1 MISTMN
7 FIINFISLLILFFLQ
22 TIIFIGVG
30 KFIYSFPRD
39 FYDNSYIKISTA
51 YFIGLLFYISI
62 ISILCL
68 LFNNFSYSVFSTV
81 FLFLFLLAFRWQ
93 SFNFS
98 KINIYLILFLILI
111 LFLFIFRST
120 SFFSSD
126 YFADLRAVNP
136 FEGFG
141 AVVHSFRAANIAE
154 HILFSNSIPVL
165 NQNIGQS
172 LLAASMY
179 LYAHVG
185 LQAILVFQLSF
196 CMSFMILLFYGH
208 YLKFITVSNSKFS
221 NLFFSLFIFGSPS
234 LSFFYSSVLDTES
247 IIFLISNVDT
257 VIGLSLFLIFLG
269 HIYSTRSNII
279 SIGDYFFIFLN
290 GFFWNLIA
298 SQNVIIMMFLLLFM
312 FFSVHKFHFSRI
324 KISLI
329 IFIFTLSSLI
339 GSQVLGGF
347 LKRGYI
353 NHSIPGLMSVSTIA
367 SSPPLVEFRIPVVLE
382 AGSSTYKK
390 FKYFLATYLDEE
402 RSDTSFP
409 ISNDVAKT
417 FSADKINIFF
427 VYFGKILLSIKL
439 LFYPILVICL
449 IYFLRRA
456 SSSRMSSF
464 SCLIRLVHSDYFL
477 FIYHSSVFLFVVGS
491 IISSCFIFRG
501 YTFELSKFLS
511 IGLFFMMFIVS
522 LLVNGL
528 LSVLSKTKIYAIL
541 AILLLP
547 SFLEVFLMRTFHP
560 LFSSSFFESLRLLF
574 SLSGTFGLNR

>member
-1 MISTMN
+1 MN
-7 FIINFISLLILFFLQ
+7 FIVDFISLLILFFVQ

-30 KFIYSFPRD
+30 SFIYSFPRD
-39 FYDNSYIKISTA
+39 FYDNYCIRISTA
-51 YFIGLLFYISI
+51 YFIGLLFSISI

-68 LFNNFSYSVFSTV
+68 LFNNFSYSVFSTI
-81 FLFLFLLAFRWQ
+81 FLFLFLLVFRLQ
-93 SFNFS
+93 PFNFP
-98 KINIYLILFLILI
+98 KINIYLILFSILI

-120 SFFSSD
+120 SFFPSD
-126 YFADLRAVNP
+126 YFADLRSVNP

-141 AVVHSFRAANIAE
+141 TVVHSFRAANIAE

-172 LLAASMY
+172 LLASSMY
-179 LYAHVG
+179 LYAHIG

-221 NLFFSLFIFGSPS
+221 NLFFCLFIFGSPS

-269 HIYSTRSNII
+269 HIYSTRSDII
-279 SIGDYFFIFLN
+279 SIGDCFFIFLN
-290 GFFWNLIA
+290 GFFWNLFA
-298 SQNVIIMMFLLLFM
+298 SQNVIIMMFLLIFM
-312 FFSVHKFHFSRI
+312 FFLVHKFHFSRI
-324 KISLI
+324 KILLI

-347 LKRGYI
+347 LKMGYI
-353 NHSIPGLMSVSTIA
+353 NHSIPGLMSVSSA
-367 SSPPLVEFRIPVVLE
+367 SSHPLVEFRIPRLSE
-382 AGSSTYKK
+382 SGSSTYEK
-390 FKYFLATYLDEE
+390 FKYFLSTHLDEE
-402 RSDTSFP
+402 RSDISST

-417 FSADKINIFF
+417 FSVDNKNIFF

-439 LFYPILVICL
+439 LFYPILAICL

-456 SSSRMSSF
+456 SSSRISSF
-464 SCLIRLVHSDYFL
+464 PSLIRLVHSDYFL

-522 LLVNGL
+522 LLANGL

-541 AILLLP
+541 VILLLP
-547 SFLEVFLMRTFHP
+547 SFLEVFVMRTFHP
-560 LFSSSFFESLRLLF
+560 LFSSSFFESLQLLF